1 MRRKSSAP
9 SVKSDSGVDDFLD
22 LHNDEDSS
30 IFMADA
36 MSSGD
41 NSEIEKESTQDDNED
56 VNEDV
61 NEGTSLLSPQP
72 TYGDVNFNQNINQ
85 NKETVSVPV
94 YASPARPHLPSPS
107 ASNNPHPG
115 FQTHLE

>member
-1 MRRKSSAP
+1 MRRKRSAP
-9 SVKSDSGVDDFLD
+9 SLKSDSGVDDFLD
-22 LHNDEDSS
+22 LPNDEDSS

-41 NSEIEKESTQDDNED
+41 NSEIEKESTHDDNED
-56 VNEDV
+56 MNEDV

-72 TYGDVNFNQNINQ
+72 TYGNVNFNHINQ
-85 NKETVSVPV
+85 NKEIVSVPV

-115 FQTHLE
+115 FQTDLE